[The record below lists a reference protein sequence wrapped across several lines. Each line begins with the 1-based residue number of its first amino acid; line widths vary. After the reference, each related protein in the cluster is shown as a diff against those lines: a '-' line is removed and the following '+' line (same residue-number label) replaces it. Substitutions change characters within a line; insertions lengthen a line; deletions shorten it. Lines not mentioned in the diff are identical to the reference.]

1 MELFYCFYVKE
12 KRKRGI
18 FRKTNTQHYLHS
30 ESIGDFAM
38 DLKDWSWI
46 GDWTGRRALLTPKK
60 EAIFDNIQKKRYTF
74 EEIDR
79 RANQVS
85 RFFLDSGVQK
95 GDRIGVYSK
104 NRFDFLDILFAC
116 GKIGAILTPFNTR
129 LTAPELEY
137 LIEKT
142 DPAMF
147 LYDPNLDSQFEDLRP
162 FLEKKHVIVMG
173 EKTIDAD
180 SNMHSLM
187 TKKSA
192 SAIERPPL
200 TLDDSY
206 LIVFTGGTTGLPKG
220 AILSHGLVFWNSVNT
235 IVSWGLRPDDIQP
248 LLFPLF
254 HTGGIN
260 VLLIPFFH
268 LGAKS
273 IIMGDF
279 GADETLRVIEDEKCS
294 IVIAVPT
301 MFNMISESPKFS
313 KTKFDSVRVFI
324 SGGAP
329 CPVAIM
335 EKYWE
340 RGKILKMGYGLT
352 EVGPNN
358 FFLPESEVKRK
369 PSSVGFPVFHCDM
382 RVIDDNGNDVPT
394 GNVGELIL
402 RGPHIF
408 SGYWDEPEE
417 TAKTIEP
424 DGWVHTGDL
433 AVIDD
438 EGFYFITGRK
448 KDMFISGGENVYP
461 TEIEELLYKHPSILE
476 AAVVGVPHEK
486 WGEVGKAVIVL
497 KPGMSL
503 TEEQILEYLDGKLAR
518 YKIPKHYEFRDEL
531 PKSAA
536 GKILKRELSE

>member
-1 MELFYCFYVKE
+1 M
-12 KRKRGI
+12 
-18 FRKTNTQHYLHS
+18 N
-30 ESIGDFAM
+30 
-38 DLKDWSWI
+38 LKSWSWI
-46 GDWTGRRALLTPKK
+46 GDWTGRRALLTPKR
-60 EAIFDNIQKKRYTF
+60 EAIVDNIQKKRYTF
-74 EEIDR
+74 EMMDR
-79 RANQVS
+79 RANQVA
-85 RFFLDSGVQK
+85 RVLLDSGVQK
-95 GDRIGVYSK
+95 GDRVGAFSK
-104 NRFDFLDILFAC
+104 NRLDFLDLLFAC
-116 GKIGAILTPFNTR
+116 GKIGAILTPFNVR
-129 LTAPELEY
+129 LTTPEIEY
-137 LIEKT
+137 LIKKT
-142 DPAMF
+142 GPSIF
-147 LYDPNLDSQFEDLRP
+147 FYDPNLRTQFREIRL
-162 FLEKKHVIVMG
+162 FLEKQSVVVMG
-173 EKTIDAD
+173 EKKYDAD
-180 SNMHSLM
+180 PDISSLM
-187 TKKSA
+187 MKKPSGEVEKP
-192 SAIERPPL
+192 AIS
-200 TLDDSY
+200 LDDPY

-220 AILSHGLVFWNSVNT
+220 AILSHDLVFWNSVNT
-235 IVSWGLRPDDIQP
+235 IVSWGLKPDDIQP

-260 VLLIPFFH
+260 VLLVPFFH

-279 GADETLRVIEDEKCS
+279 DVDATFKVIEQENCS
-294 IVIAVPT
+294 IVVGVPT
-301 MFNMISESPKFS
+301 MFSMMSESPKF
-313 KTKFDSVRVFI
+313 TKVNFETVRVFI

-358 FFLPESEVKRK
+358 FYLPESDVKRK

-382 RVIDDNGNDVPT
+382 KVVDDHGNEVPI
-394 GNVGELIL
+394 GDHGELLL

-408 SGYWDEPEE
+408 SGYWDEPGE

-433 AVIDD
+433 AMKDE

-476 AAVVGVPHEK
+476 AAVLGVPNEK
-486 WGEVGKAVIVL
+486 WGEIGKAFIVL
-497 KPGMSL
+497 KSGKSL
-503 TEEQILEYLDGKLAR
+503 NQEELLNFLTGKLAK
-518 YKIPKHYEFRDEL
+518 YKIPRQYEFLDEL

-536 GKILKRELSE
+536 GKILKRDLVD

>member
-1 MELFYCFYVKE
+1 
-12 KRKRGI
+12 
-18 FRKTNTQHYLHS
+18 
-30 ESIGDFAM
+30 M
-38 DLKDWSWI
+38 DKNAWSWV
-46 GDWTGRRALLTPKK
+46 GDWTGRRAILTPKR
-60 EAIFDNIQKKRYTF
+60 EAIVDNIQKKRYTF
-74 EEIDR
+74 EMMER
-79 RANQVS
+79 RANQVA
-85 RFFLDSGVQK
+85 RVLLDSGVQK
-95 GDRIGVYSK
+95 GDRVGVFSK

-116 GKIGAILTPFNTR
+116 GKIGSILTPFNVR
-129 LTAPELEY
+129 LTTPEMEY
-137 LIEKT
+137 LIKKT
-142 DPAMF
+142 GPTVF
-147 LYDPNLDSQFEDLRP
+147 FYDPDLSTQFGEIRP
-162 FLEKKHVIVMG
+162 FLKEQSIFVMG
-173 EKTIDAD
+173 EKKYDVD
-180 SNMHSLM
+180 SDINSLM
-187 TKKSA
+187 TKQA
-192 SAIERPPL
+192 SSEVERP
-200 TLDDSY
+200 TISLDDPY

-220 AILSHGLVFWNSVNT
+220 AVLSHGLVFWNSVNT

-260 VLLIPFFH
+260 VLLIPFYH

-279 GADETLRVIEDEKCS
+279 DVDATFKVIEDENCS
-294 IVIAVPT
+294 IVIGVPT
-301 MFNMISESPKFS
+301 MFNMMSESPSFAKS
-313 KTKFDSVRVFI
+313 NFDSVRVFI

-358 FFLPESEVKRK
+358 FYLPESEVKRK

-382 RVIDDNGNDVPT
+382 RIVDDHGNDVPM
-394 GNVGELIL
+394 GGHGELML

-417 TAKTIEP
+417 TAKTIES

-433 AVIDD
+433 VTRDE
-438 EGFYFITGRK
+438 EGFFFITGRK
-448 KDMFISGGENVYP
+448 KDMFISGGENIYP
-461 TEIEELLYKHPSILE
+461 TEIEELLYKHPAILE
-476 AAVVGVPHEK
+476 AAVIGVPNEK

-497 KPGMSL
+497 KPGSSL
-503 TEEQILEYLDGKLAR
+503 SQEQILEYLDGKLAR
-518 YKIPKHYEFRDEL
+518 YKIPKQYEFRETL

-536 GKILKRELSE
+536 GKILKREL

>member
-1 MELFYCFYVKE
+1 ME
-12 KRKRGI
+12 
-18 FRKTNTQHYLHS
+18 Q
-30 ESIGDFAM
+30 
-38 DLKDWSWI
+38 KDWSWI
-46 GDWTGRRALLTPKK
+46 GDWTGRRALLTPNK
-60 EAIFDNIQKKRYTF
+60 EGVLDNIQNKRYTF
-74 EEIDR
+74 EVMDN
-79 RANQVS
+79 RANQAA
-85 RFFLDSGVQK
+85 RLLLDLGVQK
-95 GDRIGVYSK
+95 GDRVGVFSK

-116 GKIGAILTPFNTR
+116 GKVGAILTPFNTR
-129 LTAPELEY
+129 LTTPEIEY
-137 LIEKT
+137 LIKKT
-142 DPAMF
+142 DPTMF
-147 LYDPNLDSQFEDLRP
+147 FYDPNLKPQFEEFRS
-162 FLEKKHVIVMG
+162 FLAKKQVVVMG
-173 EKTIDAD
+173 EKKTDTD
-180 SNMHSLM
+180 SDFHSLM
-187 TKKSA
+187 MKKA
-192 SAIERPPL
+192 SNPVDRPSI
-200 TLDDSY
+200 TLDDPY

-220 AILSHGLVFWNSVNT
+220 AILSHGLVLWNSVNT

-268 LGAKS
+268 IGAKS

-279 GADETLRVIEDEKCS
+279 DVDATLKVIDEEKCTL
-294 IVIAVPT
+294 VIAVPT
-301 MFNMISESPKFS
+301 MFNMLSESPNFEKS
-313 KTKFDSVRVFI
+313 NFDTVRVFI

-335 EKYWE
+335 EKYWK

-358 FFLPESEVKRK
+358 FYLPDSDVKRK

-382 RVIDDNGNDVPT
+382 KVVDDHRDEVPA
-394 GNVGELIL
+394 GNVGELLL

-417 TAKTIEP
+417 TAKTIEQ

-433 AVIDD
+433 VKKDE

-461 TEIEELLYKHPSILE
+461 TEIEELLYKHPAILE

-497 KPGMSL
+497 KPNKSL
-503 TEEQILEYLDGKLAR
+503 TEKEILEYLDGKLAR
-518 YKIPKHYEFRDEL
+518 YKIPKYYEFRKEL

-536 GKILKRELSE
+536 GKILKRELTD

>member
-1 MELFYCFYVKE
+1 
-12 KRKRGI
+12 
-18 FRKTNTQHYLHS
+18 
-30 ESIGDFAM
+30 M
-38 DLKDWSWI
+38 DLKDWSWV
-46 GDWTGRRALLTPKK
+46 GDWTGRRALLTPKS
-60 EAIFDNIQKKRYTF
+60 EAIVDNIQKKRYTF
-74 EEIDR
+74 EMMDR

-85 RFFLDSGVQK
+85 RVLLDSGIQK
-95 GDRIGVYSK
+95 GDRVGVLSK

-116 GKIGAILTPFNTR
+116 GKIGAILTPFNIR
-129 LTAPELEY
+129 LTTPEIEY
-137 LIEKT
+137 LIKKT
-142 DPAMF
+142 GPSIF
-147 LYDPNLDSQFEDLRP
+147 CYDPDLRSQLEEIRP
-162 FLEKKHVIVMG
+162 FLKKQSIVVLG
-173 EKTIDAD
+173 DKKYDHD
-180 SNMHSLM
+180 SDIYSLM
-187 TKKSA
+187 TKQA
-192 SAIERPPL
+192 SSEVERPKI
-200 TLDDSY
+200 TLDDPY

-260 VLLIPFFH
+260 VLLIPFYH

-279 GADETLRVIEDEKCS
+279 DADATFKVIQDENCS
-294 IVIAVPT
+294 IVIGVPT
-301 MFNMISESPKFS
+301 MFNMMSESPKFAKS
-313 KTKFDSVRVFI
+313 NFDSVRVFI

-335 EKYWE
+335 EKYWKRE
-340 RGKILKMGYGLT
+340 KILKMGYGLT

-358 FFLPESEVKRK
+358 FYLPESEVKRK

-382 RVIDDNGNDVPT
+382 KVVDDHGNDVPI
-394 GNVGELIL
+394 GDHGELML

-433 AVIDD
+433 VTKDE
-438 EGFYFITGRK
+438 EGFFFITGRK

-476 AAVVGVPHEK
+476 AAVVGVPNEK

-497 KPGMSL
+497 KPGSSL
-503 TEEQILEYLDGKLAR
+503 SQEQILEYLDGKLAR
-518 YKIPKHYEFRDEL
+518 YKIPKEYEFRAKL

-536 GKILKRELSE
+536 GKILKREL

>member
-1 MELFYCFYVKE
+1 MDP
-12 KRKRGI
+12 
-18 FRKTNTQHYLHS
+18 KT
-30 ESIGDFAM
+30 
-38 DLKDWSWI
+38 WSWI
-46 GDWTGRRALLTPKK
+46 GDWTGRRALLTPKR
-60 EAIFDNIQKKRYTF
+60 EAIVDNIQKKRYTF
-74 EEIDR
+74 EMMDK
-79 RANQVS
+79 RANQVA
-85 RFFLDSGVQK
+85 RLLLDSGVQK
-95 GDRIGVYSK
+95 GSRVGVYSK

-129 LTAPELEY
+129 LTTPEIEY
-137 LIEKT
+137 LIKKT
-142 DPAMF
+142 DPAIF
-147 LYDPNLDSQFEDLRP
+147 FYDPSLKAQFEEIRP
-162 FLEKKHVIVMG
+162 FLEKKHKIVTG
-173 EKTIDAD
+173 DKTLDTDPDI
-180 SNMHSLM
+180 HSLM
-187 TKKSA
+187 IKQST
-192 SAIERPPL
+192 SAIERPAL
-200 TLDDSY
+200 TLDDPY

-279 GADETLRVIEDEKCS
+279 DVDATLRIIEDEKCS
-294 IVIAVPT
+294 IVVAVPT
-301 MFNMISESPKFS
+301 MFNMMSESPDFPKANFE
-313 KTKFDSVRVFI
+313 SVRVFI

-358 FFLPESEVKRK
+358 FFLPESDVKRK
-369 PSSVGFPVFHCDM
+369 PTSVGFPVFHCDM
-382 RVIDDNGNDVPT
+382 RVVDDHGNDVPT
-394 GNVGELIL
+394 GKVGELML
-402 RGPHIF
+402 RGPHTF

-417 TAKTIEP
+417 TSKTIEP

-433 AVIDD
+433 VTKDD

-461 TEIEELLYKHPSILE
+461 TEIEELLYKHPSVLE
-476 AAVVGVPHEK
+476 AAVVGVPNEK
-486 WGEVGKAVIVL
+486 WGEVGKAFVVL
-497 KPGMSL
+497 KPGKSL
-503 TEEQILEYLDGKLAR
+503 SQEQVLEYLDGKLAR
-518 YKIPKHYEFRDEL
+518 YKIPKYYEFREEL

-536 GKILKRELSE
+536 GKILKRELTG

>member
-1 MELFYCFYVKE
+1 
-12 KRKRGI
+12 
-18 FRKTNTQHYLHS
+18 
-30 ESIGDFAM
+30 M
-38 DLKDWSWI
+38 DQKDWSWI
-46 GDWTGRRALLTPKK
+46 GDWTARRALLTPKR
-60 EAIFDNIQKKRYTF
+60 EAMIDNIQKKKYTF
-74 EEIDR
+74 EDLDF
-79 RANQVS
+79 RANQVA
-85 RFFLDSGVQK
+85 RVLLDSGVEK
-95 GDRIGVYSK
+95 GDRVGIYSK
-104 NRFDFLDILFAC
+104 NRFDFLDVLFAC
-116 GKIGAILTPFNTR
+116 GKIGAILTPFNVR
-129 LTAPELEY
+129 LTVPELEY
-137 LIEKT
+137 LIDKT
-142 DPAMF
+142 RPTMF
-147 LYDPNLDSQFEDLRP
+147 FYDPDLKSQFEEFRSSLD
-162 FLEKKHVIVMG
+162 KKPVVVLG
-173 EKTIDAD
+173 ENSIKGDYDI
-180 SNMHSLM
+180 SSLM
-187 TKKSA
+187 KKES
-192 SAIERPPL
+192 SGVVERPSI
-200 TLDDSY
+200 TLDDPY

-220 AILSHGLVFWNSVNT
+220 AVLSHGLVFWNSVNT
-235 IVSWGLRPDDIQP
+235 IVSWGLKPDDIQP

-260 VLLIPFFH
+260 VLLIPFIH

-279 GADETLRVIEDEKCS
+279 DVDATLSVIEEERCS

-301 MFNMISESPKFS
+301 MFNMMSESPNFA
-313 KTKFDSVRVFI
+313 KTNFDSVRVFI

-335 EKYWE
+335 EKYWV

-358 FFLPESEVKRK
+358 FYLPESEVKRK
-369 PSSVGFPVFHCDM
+369 PSSVGFSVFHCDM
-382 RVIDDNGNDVPT
+382 KVADDHGIEVPT
-394 GNVGELIL
+394 GTVGELML
-402 RGPHIF
+402 RGPHTF

-433 AVIDD
+433 VMKDE

-476 AAVVGVPHEK
+476 AAVVGIPHEK

-497 KPGMSL
+497 KPGKSL
-503 TEEQILEYLDGKLAR
+503 TQEEVLEYLGGKLAR
-518 YKIPKHYEFRDEL
+518 YKIPKFYEFREEL

-536 GKILKRELSE
+536 GKILKRELVD